1 MVVYRY
7 VDPAQR
13 DPYSPETAL
22 SQVCE
27 RLVSAL
33 NGAGVVAER
42 QSGEQ
47 IHAWLLRWFNPDPQW
62 VEKEVLYRTAR
73 HHDNPHN
80 ALPLMTDF
88 SDPYGLRRRARMR
101 KTASGGLTNSLTG
114 R

>member
-1 MVVYRY
+1 MRGIAVPQGLFIDKTVTGAPWRGQQRRTRMVVYRY

-47 IHAWLLRWFNPDPQW
+47 IHARCCAGLTPTRSGW
-62 VEKEVLYRTAR
+62 KGG
-73 HHDNPHN
+73 
-80 ALPLMTDF
+80 ALPHRPPSRQPT
-88 SDPYGLRRRARMR
+88 
-101 KTASGGLTNSLTG
+101 
-114 R
+114 

>member
-1 MVVYRY
+1 MVYRY

-47 IHAWLLRWFNPDPQW
+47 IHARLLRWFNPAPQW
-62 VEKEVLYRTAR
+62 VERRCSTA
-73 HHDNPHN
+73 
-80 ALPLMTDF
+80 PLAITTIIVT
-88 SDPYGLRRRARMR
+88 SCR
-101 KTASGGLTNSLTG
+101 
-114 R
+114 